1 MDRKGKQKIGYVVT
15 GTILLL
21 SIFGILF
28 AGRIKYE
35 EKLREQQRQE
45 LEFIYPEL
53 QEYLEENFD
62 FYQKKSV
69 SADVWFTVMI
79 SITVIFFCFGFF
91 VFFRLEQKEQMK
103 QRKEELHLLYEQ
115 LQRYLCGDFQQR
127 STWDISDDASEEWL
141 GICEK
146 MAELDHYFSD
156 MQQRLLDEENHTKAL
171 ITDISHQLKT
181 PLASIRMCHELSGA
195 QDLTGE
201 EREEFSQTEA
211 REIQKLELLLNEL
224 VKLSRLEN
232 HMIQIKTE
240 KADLRQTITEAVSQM
255 FMKAYEKQI
264 EISVEMEQ
272 EIEVLHDRKWTVEA
286 LVNILENAV
295 KYSEQN
301 TGIAIRVQCLP
312 AHILVEVEDE
322 GIGISEE
329 ELHKIFHRFY
339 RGEEAKKRVQEGAGV
354 GLYLARS
361 IIEQQGGTIL
371 AKRRAEKGSRFMIL
385 FPAD

>member
-1 MDRKGKQKIGYVVT
+1 MAPPTCIF
-15 GTILLL
+15 ILL
-21 SIFGILF
+21 IICGILF
-28 AGRIKYE
+28 GGRIEYE
-35 EKLREQQRQE
+35 GKLREQQRQE
-45 LEFIYPEL
+45 LEVIYPEL
-53 QEYLEENFD
+53 QEYLEEDFD
-62 FYQKKSV
+62 YYHKKSV
-69 SADVWFTVMI
+69 SADVWFILML
-79 SITVIFFCFGFF
+79 SAAVILFSASFFLI
-91 VFFRLEQKEQMK
+91 FRLEQKGQEK
-103 QRKEELHLLYEQ
+103 QKKEELNLLYEQ
-115 LQRYLCGDFQQR
+115 LQRHLCGDFQWSR
-127 STWDISDDASEEWL
+127 TWDISDDTSEEWL
-141 GICEK
+141 GIREK
-146 MAELDHYFSD
+146 VTELGHYFSD
-156 MQQRLLDEENHTKAL
+156 MQQRLHDEENHTKAL

-181 PLASIRMCHELSGA
+181 PLASIRMCHELFGA
-195 QDLTGE
+195 PDLTSE
-201 EREEFSQTEA
+201 EREEFRQTEA

-224 VKLSRLEN
+224 VKLSRLES

-240 KADLRQTITEAVSQM
+240 KADLKQTITEAVSQV

-264 EISVEMEQ
+264 EISVDMEQ
-272 EIEVLHDRKWTVEA
+272 EVQVLHDRKWTVEA

-312 AHILVEVEDE
+312 DHILVEVEDE

-329 ELHKIFHRFY
+329 ELHKIFLRFY

-385 FPAD
+385 FPSD

>member
-15 GTILLL
+15 GIILLL
-21 SIFGILF
+21 GIFGILF
-28 AGRIKYE
+28 AGGIKYE

-53 QEYLEENFD
+53 QEYLEENFE
-62 FYQKKSV
+62 FYQRKSV
-69 SADVWFTVMI
+69 AADAWFTLMI
-79 SITVIFFCFGFF
+79 SITVIFFCFCLL
-91 VFFRLEQKEQMK
+91 VFFRLNQKKQMEQS
-103 QRKEELHLLYEQ
+103 KEELRLLYEQ
-115 LQRYLCGDFQQR
+115 LQRYLRGDFQQR
-127 STWDISDDASEEWL
+127 RIWDISDDASEEWL

-146 MAELDHYFSD
+146 VAELGHYFSD
-156 MQQRLLDEENHTKAL
+156 MQKRLLDEENHTKAL

-181 PLASIRMCHELSGA
+181 PLACIRMCHELSGA

-201 EREEFSQTEA
+201 EREEFNQTEA

-264 EISVEMEQ
+264 EISVEMDQ
-272 EIEVLHDRKWTVEA
+272 EIQVLHDRKWTVEA

-301 TGIAIRVQCLP
+301 TGITIRVQCLP
-312 AHILVEVEDE
+312 DHVLVEVEDE

-371 AKRRAEKGSRFMIL
+371 AKKRAEKGSRFMIL